1 MSPLDIV
8 VLMNSDVSDS
18 FKFFHKGNKRFV
30 VTTREEIE
38 RSLGEQMFKSGVT
51 LLVLR
56 NFIRWIDLRYHFEHY
71 TINNLFFLKR
81 LRYVTD

>member
-38 RSLGEQMFKSGVT
+38 RSLGEQMFKSGV
-51 LLVLR
+51 VLR

-71 TINNLFFLKR
+71 TINILFFLNR
-81 LRYVTD
+81 LRYVN